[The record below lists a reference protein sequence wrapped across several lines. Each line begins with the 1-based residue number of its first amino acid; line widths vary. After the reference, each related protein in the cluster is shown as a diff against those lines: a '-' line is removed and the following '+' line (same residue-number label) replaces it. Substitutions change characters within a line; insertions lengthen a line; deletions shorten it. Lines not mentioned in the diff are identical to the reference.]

1 VAARVWSFPW
11 HEPFAGAPRELDGT
25 SLGSLEGFSQADSG
39 IEISGLRY
47 IGLLVPVRLGDSARL
62 VGRVIHWG
70 VE

>member
-1 VAARVWSFPW
+1 V
-11 HEPFAGAPRELDGT
+11 LDGT